1 MVDVVNTAVR
11 SRMMAG
17 IRGKDTRPELL
28 VRSYLHRAGLRF
40 RLHATLPGKPDLIFP
55 KYRVAL
61 FVHGCFW
68 HRHENCHYAA
78 APSSNVQ
85 FWNKKF
91 ADNIKRDQR
100 VRCQLERT
108 GWRVLVIWECE
119 MSESRL
125 QTLAAS
131 IRSASRG
138 IHESRE

>member
-1 MVDVVNTAVR
+1 MVDVVNTATR

-17 IRGKDTRPELL
+17 IRGKNTRPELL

-40 RLHATLPGKPDLIFP
+40 RLHAALPGKPDLIFP

-68 HRHENCHYAA
+68 HRHENCRYAA
-78 APSSNVQ
+78 TPSSNVQ
-85 FWNKKF
+85 FWTRKF
-91 ADNIKRDQR
+91 ADNVKRDQR
-100 VRCQLERT
+100 ARCQLENT

-119 MSESRL
+119 MSKPQL

-131 IRSASRG
+131 IRNTC
-138 IHESRE
+138 